1 MSLKNVKAI
10 ENEKNARE
18 LEITIEKAA
27 FDAAV
32 VRAYKKKVGSIAIP
46 GFRKGKAPKSII
58 EKMYGADFFYNDAL
72 NDVIPDAYD
81 AAAAESGLNIVSA
94 PEFDVVPESF
104 GTDEI
109 IVTAKVYVKP
119 EVEAVEYKG
128 LEAELE
134 IVPVKDEDVDNEI
147 ERRRKANARTVEVTD
162 RAAQNGDTVT
172 IDYCGSI
179 DGVEFAGGKDEGHK
193 LKLGSGS
200 FIPGFE
206 AQIEGHNVDESFDV
220 NVTFPEDYHAE
231 DLKGKAAVFACKLHK
246 IEYEELPELD
256 DEFAKDVSE
265 FDTFAEYKADI
276 KAKLIERN
284 EKSAQNLVEEKL
296 IDALLAKTTVEIPQA
311 MIDSEAYNE
320 INNFEMRLRQ
330 QGMNL
335 EIYMQYTGMTIESL
349 KEQVMPQAE
358 RQVKTRLALEK
369 VAELE
374 GVSVTDEDIEAEFTS
389 VSEETGVALDKVKE
403 QVSVEDVKYH
413 LTLKKALEAIRA
425 NAVIT
430 EKKLTDN

>member
-119 EVEAVEYKG
+119 EVESVEYKG

-430 EKKLTDN
+430 EKKAD

>member
-81 AAAAESGLNIVSA
+81 AAAAESGLTIVSS

-134 IVPVKDEDVDNEI
+134 IIPVKDEDVDNEI

-206 AQIEGHNVDESFDV
+206 AQIEGHNVDDSFDV

-265 FDTFAEYKADI
+265 FDTFAEYKADV

-296 IDALLAKTTVEIPQA
+296 IDALLAKTTVDIPSA

-320 INNFEMRLRQ
+320 LNNFEMRLRQ

-374 GVSVTDEDIEAEFTS
+374 GVSVTDEDIESEFTS

-430 EKKLTDN
+430 EKKAD

>member
-430 EKKLTDN
+430 EKKAD

>member
-81 AAAAESGLNIVSA
+81 AAAAESGLTIVSS

-134 IVPVKDEDVDNEI
+134 IIPVKDEDVDNEI

-206 AQIEGHNVDESFDV
+206 AQIEGHNVDDSFDV

-265 FDTFAEYKADI
+265 FDTFAEYKADV

-296 IDALLAKTTVEIPQA
+296 IDALLAKTTVDIPSA

-320 INNFEMRLRQ
+320 LNNFEMRLRQ

-389 VSEETGVALDKVKE
+389 VSEETGVAIDKVKE

-430 EKKLTDN
+430 EKKAD